1 MKYLK
6 VWQKDTIDGKSRFDI
21 RETDETFHSVYFS
34 AYGNKEKTIK
44 VYVVSPNIFEVYFEN
59 EKKLKLVCL
68 FLKKIGYNSSNN
80 EIGYNSFN
88 NEIDTTPTS
97 TNYIH
102 INLAHRVDI
111 LSSSERAIRDYP
123 INWEDP
129 VNHIYAYRDVSNIL
143 ANEIKVYFRNY
154 KTAKR
159 WLEALKLI
167 GYSVT
172 DCRAEC

>member
-21 RETDETFHSVYFS
+21 KETKETFHSVYYS
-34 AYGNKEKTIK
+34 AYGNREKTIK
-44 VYVVSPNIFEVYFEN
+44 VYVVSPNIFEVYCEDD
-59 EKKLKLVCL
+59 KKLKLVCE
-68 FLKKIGYNSSNN
+68 FLKLIGYND
-80 EIGYNSFN
+80 FN

-97 TNYIH
+97 THYIH
-102 INLAHRVDI
+102 INLEHRVAI
-111 LSSSERAIRDYP
+111 LSASERAIRDYP

-143 ANEIKVYFRNY
+143 ANTVKVYFRNY

-159 WLEALKLI
+159 WLDALKLI

>member
-6 VWQKDTIDGKSRFDI
+6 VWQKDIVDGKSRFDI
-21 RETDETFHSVYFS
+21 RETDETFHSVYYS
-34 AYGNKEKTIK
+34 AYGNRDKTIK
-44 VYVVSPNIFEVYFEN
+44 VFVAAKNIFEVYC
-59 EKKLKLVCL
+59 KDDKTLKLVCL
-68 FLKKIGYNSSNN
+68 FLKKIGYNSH
-80 EIGYNSFN
+80 N

-97 TNYIH
+97 THLIH
-102 INLAHRVDI
+102 INLTHRVAI
-111 LSSSERAIRDYP
+111 LTLTERSIRDYP

-129 VNHIYAYRDVSNIL
+129 VNHIYAYRDVSNIIS
-143 ANEIKVYFRNY
+143 NQIQVYFRNY

-172 DCRAEC
+172 DCRTEC

>member
-21 RETDETFHSVYFS
+21 KETNETFHSVYYS
-34 AYGNKEKTIK
+34 AYGNREKTIK
-44 VYVVSPNIFEVYFEN
+44 VYVVSPNIFEVYCEN
-59 EKKLKLVCL
+59 DKKLKLVCL
-68 FLKKIGYNSSNN
+68 FLKKIGYNS
-80 EIGYNSFN
+80 FN
-88 NEIDTTPTS
+88 NEIDTTATS

-102 INLAHRVDI
+102 INLAHRVAI
-111 LSSSERAIRDYP
+111 LSGSERAIRDYP

-159 WLEALKLI
+159 WLDALKLI

>member
-6 VWQKDTIDGKSRFDI
+6 VWQKDTTDGKSRFDVK
-21 RETDETFHSVYFS
+21 ETNETFHSVYYS
-34 AYGNKEKTIK
+34 AYGNREKTIK
-44 VYVVSPNIFEVYFEN
+44 VYIVSPNIFELYFEDD
-59 EKKLKLVCL
+59 KTLKLVCL
-68 FLKKIGYNSSNN
+68 FLKKIGYNDHSNK
-80 EIGYNSFN
+80 
-88 NEIDTTPTS
+88 IDTTPTS

-102 INLAHRVDI
+102 INLEQRVAI

-129 VNHIYAYRDVSNIL
+129 INHIYAYRDVSNIL
-143 ANEIKVYFRNY
+143 ANVIKVYFRNY

-159 WLEALKLI
+159 WLDALKLI

>member
-1 MKYLK
+1 M
-6 VWQKDTIDGKSRFDI
+6 
-21 RETDETFHSVYFS
+21 
-34 AYGNKEKTIK
+34 
-44 VYVVSPNIFEVYFEN
+44 
-59 EKKLKLVCL
+59 
-68 FLKKIGYNSSNN
+68 FLKK
-80 EIGYNSFN
+80 IGYNSFN

-102 INLAHRVDI
+102 INLAHRVAI
-111 LSSSERAIRDYP
+111 LSSERAIRDYP

-143 ANEIKVYFRNY
+143 ANVIKVYFRNY

-159 WLEALKLI
+159 WLEALELI

>member
-21 RETDETFHSVYFS
+21 KETNETFHSVYYS
-34 AYGNKEKTIK
+34 AYGDREKTIK
-44 VYVVSPNIFEVYFEN
+44 VYVVSPNIFEVYCINDE
-59 EKKLKLVCL
+59 KLKLICK
-68 FLKKIGYNSSNN
+68 FLKLIGYNDHDNK
-80 EIGYNSFN
+80 I
-88 NEIDTTPTS
+88 ITTPTS

-102 INLAHRVDI
+102 INLEHRVAI
-111 LSSSERAIRDYP
+111 LSASERGIRDYQ

-143 ANEIKVYFRNY
+143 ANTVKVYFRNY
-154 KTAKR
+154 VTAKR
-159 WLEALKLI
+159 WLDALKLI

>member
-6 VWQKDTIDGKSRFDI
+6 VWQKDIVDGKSRFDI
-21 RETDETFHSVYFS
+21 RETDETFHSVYYS
-34 AYGNKEKTIK
+34 AYGNTDKTIK
-44 VYVVSPNIFEVYFEN
+44 VFVEAKNIFEVYC
-59 EKKLKLVCL
+59 KDDKTLKLVCL
-68 FLKKIGYNSSNN
+68 FLKKIGYNSH
-80 EIGYNSFN
+80 N

-97 TNYIH
+97 THLIH
-102 INLAHRVDI
+102 INLTHRVAI
-111 LSSSERAIRDYP
+111 LTLTERSIRDYP

-129 VNHIYAYRDVSNIL
+129 VNHIYAYRDVSNIIS
-143 ANEIKVYFRNY
+143 NQIQVYFRNY

-172 DCRAEC
+172 DCRTEC

>member
-21 RETDETFHSVYFS
+21 KETNETFHSVYYS
-34 AYGNKEKTIK
+34 AYGNREKTIK
-44 VYVVSPNIFEVYFEN
+44 VYIVSPNIFEVYCEN
-59 EKKLKLVCL
+59 EKTLKLVCL
-68 FLKKIGYNSSNN
+68 FLEKIGYNDFTNK
-80 EIGYNSFN
+80 
-88 NEIDTTPTS
+88 IDTTPTS

-102 INLAHRVDI
+102 INLEHRVAI
-111 LSSSERAIRDYP
+111 LSASERAIRDYP

-143 ANEIKVYFRNY
+143 ANVIKVYFRNY
-154 KTAKR
+154 TTAKR
-159 WLEALKLI
+159 WLDALKLI